1 MNTQKENIKKMLIR
15 REQALFELK
24 QKIEK
29 EIEDI
34 NLQYQTIE
42 QTQSE
47 DEWFDYSYVLEDE
60 PF

>member
-1 MNTQKENIKKMLIR
+1 MNTQKEKIKTMLIR

-24 QKIEK
+24 QKIER
-29 EIEDI
+29 EIEEI

-42 QTQSE
+42 QTQSDE
-47 DEWFDYSYVLEDE
+47 DWFDYSYVLEDE